1 MAQVEKKVKL
11 FIHRDANGVEHYHH
25 LDVSDGCPWLECLG
39 ETEVTLSYD
48 DSQLK
53 APGDIRL
60 ARAEHELARLREAE
74 KEAQERVNK
83 LRSEVGAGQ

>member
-11 FIHRDANGVEHYHH
+11 FIHRDANGVEHYHR
-25 LDVSDGCPWLECLG
+25 LDVSDGCPWLVCLG

-48 DSQLK
+48 DSGLA

-60 ARAEHELARLREAE
+60 ARAEQELALLREAE
-74 KEAQERVNK
+74 REAQERVNK
-83 LRSEVGAGQ
+83 LRGEV